1 MEDLKVQITQT
12 SEGKATFDLN
22 SLSDERVRAI
32 VREVLAV
39 YDADK
44 TNMMD
49 YALETSGKFEIL
61 FKVNWL

>member
-1 MEDLKVQITQT
+1 LYSLGAFEGIKVQVNNQA
-12 SEGKATFDLN
+12 SEVKPTFDLN

-44 TNMMD
+44 TNMVD
-49 YALETSGKFEIL
+49 YALETSGM
-61 FKVNWL
+61 